1 MTKKFPSRTQG
12 RFRHKKRFFSTFVQ
26 VEKVRHKHTLARNH
40 FSRMTTM
47 AKYFAKGSNN
57 IKMSKINGKPPKNGG
72 GLVAVE
78 VKTLVQNVEND
89 GG

>member
-1 MTKKFPSRTQG
+1 
-12 RFRHKKRFFSTFVQ
+12 
-26 VEKVRHKHTLARNH
+26 
-40 FSRMTTM
+40 MTTM